1 MFDRFQQDFER
12 LNPFSRIIPL
22 NPWHMWDAVAQL
34 TFRSLENTG
43 QLWASYLQLTAN
55 HLELLNQTYRK
66 AAGLEAEDIAPG
78 DPRDRRFQDEA
89 WTEFLAYDFLKQAY
103 LINAEWLLGLA
114 DGLQGLDAKRAH
126 QVRFYVGQLVD
137 AMSPS
142 NFVLTNPV
150 VIREIMRTG
159 GRNLVEGFL
168 NMLEDLRDGR
178 IKMVDTDA
186 FEVGRDLAITPGKV
200 VYRNELMELIQYT
213 PTTPEVHQMPLLMVP
228 HWINKFYIMDMRP
241 DNSMV
246 KYLVD
251 SGITLFMI
259 SWKNPDASMR
269 DLGFEDYMRLGPL
282 AALDV
287 VKDITGESKVNMGG
301 YCIGGTL
308 LSITLAYLRAI
319 GDDSVNA
326 ATFIV
331 SLQDFEEVGDL
342 AVFIDEGQL
351 LLLDQQMAQQGYLE
365 GTQMSWA
372 FNLLRSNDLIWNYV
386 VNNYMLGKQPPAF
399 DLLYWNAD
407 TTRMPHKMHSYYLK
421 NMYLENNLVK
431 PGALEMLGVPI
442 DLGMIDQDV
451 FAVATVADH
460 IVPWQSAFK
469 IKRHVSGD
477 VRFVLGSSGHVAGG
491 INPPGGKR
499 VRPYWINPSPT
510 IDPDEWFAG
519 AENVEDSW
527 WVEWSRWL
535 DERSGERVAPRE
547 PGSGEYPPLDDA
559 PGTYVLEN

>member
-1 MFDRFQQDFER
+1 
-12 LNPFSRIIPL
+12 
-22 NPWHMWDAVAQL
+22 
-34 TFRSLENTG
+34 
-43 QLWASYLQLTAN
+43 
-55 HLELLNQTYRK
+55 
-66 AAGLEAEDIAPG
+66 
-78 DPRDRRFQDEA
+78 
-89 WTEFLAYDFLKQAY
+89 
-103 LINAEWLLGLA
+103 
-114 DGLQGLDAKRAH
+114 
-126 QVRFYVGQLVD
+126 
-137 AMSPS
+137 
-142 NFVLTNPV
+142 
-150 VIREIMRTG
+150 
-159 GRNLVEGFL
+159 
-168 NMLEDLRDGR
+168 
-178 IKMVDTDA
+178 MVDTDA

-499 VRPYWINPSPT
+499 VRPCWINPSPT